1 MGQTSVREE
10 ENTWIFDKYIDI
22 SILTNVEAK
31 HKSNFLGEKKKNVSH
46 YHSSSKPYR
55 ECIDEEGQQLSCLY
69 VSWLDFGIQGDLSV
83 KKKQVS
89 WK

>member
-31 HKSNFLGEKKKNVSH
+31 HKSNFLGEKKKMCPIIIPPQNLTGNALMKKVS
-46 YHSSSKPYR
+46 
-55 ECIDEEGQQLSCLY
+55 SCPACM
-69 VSWLDFGIQGDLSV
+69 WAD
-83 KKKQVS
+83 
-89 WK
+89 